1 MRDRLAILHM
11 VSAAPVGPSTLLQP
25 RLLGVS
31 IYLDLFRYRELFLN
45 LYRRDLMAKYKG
57 SLLGVAWSL
66 AHPLLLMGIY
76 LLVFSVLWRAVG
88 SIDHYPLYLLSG
100 LAVWV
105 LLGSSLNN
113 AARSLLDMAELI
125 KKVRFP
131 RQLVPLS
138 VVASQLPSF
147 AAMLVALFALNLA
160 ILPRVRATIWLALPL
175 SLLVICFVAGLALA
189 VASANV
195 VFRDVEHIT
204 QAALLPWFFLT
215 PLVYSLD
222 TLPGGLDR
230 HHTLKEILRWGNP
243 ATPAIEAFRRP
254 LYAGELPHVWD
265 VVYLAVA
272 AVASLALGAWV
283 FRRVDDRIA
292 VEL

>member
-1 MRDRLAILHM
+1 MAL
-11 VSAAPVGPSTLLQP
+11 
-25 RLLGVS
+25 
-31 IYLDLFRYRELFLN
+31 YLDLLRYRELFLN
-45 LYRRDLMAKYKG
+45 LFRRDLKAKYKG
-57 SLLGVAWSL
+57 SALGVAWSL
-66 AHPLLLMGIY
+66 AHPLILMGIY

-88 SIDHYPLYLLSG
+88 NIDHYPLYLLSG
-100 LAVWV
+100 LAIWV
-105 LLGSSLNN
+105 LLGASLNN
-113 AARSLLDMAELI
+113 AARSLVDMADLI

-138 VVASQLPSF
+138 IVASQLPSF
-147 AAMLVALFALNLA
+147 VAMLAALFVLNIA

-204 QAALLPWFFLT
+204 QAVLLPWFFLT

-222 TLPGGLDR
+222 KLPGGLDR
-230 HHTLKEILRWGNP
+230 HHALKEVLRWGNP
-243 ATPAIEAFRRP
+243 ATPVIEAFRRP
-254 LYAGELPHVWD
+254 LYAGELPRVWD
-265 VVYLAVA
+265 VVYLAGA
-272 AVASLALGAWV
+272 AVVSLALGAWV
-283 FRRVDDRIA
+283 FSRVDDRIA